1 MNYEV
6 TALYKCCI
14 INIII
19 IILYMYGMT
28 KHTVICALS
37 DSKGKVTNVISNST
51 DAVSYMCIANW
62 LYTSQSKA

>member
-14 INIII
+14 II
-19 IILYMYGMT
+19 IILYMYVIT

-51 DAVSYMCIANW
+51 DAISYMYN
-62 LYTSQSKA
+62 S